1 MKIAFFEIEPWEK
14 EVLQRAFPHD
24 TLYFS
29 AEKLTAKNAAKYR
42 DAAIISVFVCSFISD
57 AVLSKMPKLKF
68 IATRSTGFDH
78 IDIKCTQ
85 QWSIPTSNVPT
96 YGEETVAEHTFALLL
111 ALSRKIVPSV
121 ERTRRG
127 NFHLQGLRGFD
138 LKGKTLGV
146 VGTGNIG
153 QHVIRIASGLGMNI
167 LAYDLHPDQKLAKL
181 YHFKYASFESV
192 LKNSDIVTLHVPY
205 NKHTHHLLNK
215 ENILLMK
222 KGAYLLNTSRGGII
236 DTDALVTALKTKHL
250 AGAGLDVL
258 EEEEQLRE
266 ELALLAHQKSNP
278 EQYKVMLENHALLNM
293 PNVLITPH
301 NAFNTQEAMMR
312 VLQTTI
318 DNLKA
323 FKKGRVRNV
332 VK

>member
-1 MKIAFFEIEPWEK
+1 
-14 EVLQRAFPHD
+14 
-24 TLYFS
+24 
-29 AEKLTAKNAAKYR
+29 
-42 DAAIISVFVCSFISD
+42 
-57 AVLSKMPKLKF
+57 
-68 IATRSTGFDH
+68 
-78 IDIKCTQ
+78 
-85 QWSIPTSNVPT
+85 
-96 YGEETVAEHTFALLL
+96 
-111 ALSRKIVPSV
+111 
-121 ERTRRG
+121 
-127 NFHLQGLRGFD
+127 
-138 LKGKTLGV
+138 
-146 VGTGNIG
+146 
-153 QHVIRIASGLGMNI
+153 
-167 LAYDLHPDQKLAKL
+167 
-181 YHFKYASFESV
+181 
-192 LKNSDIVTLHVPY
+192 
-205 NKHTHHLLNK
+205 
-215 ENILLMK
+215 MK